1 MGTDNDILVT
11 RDLLCA
17 IIEQAA
23 VDAVEIR
30 SYKDKSKQEA
40 NEHHHRD
47 AVDFFQGELY
57 TDICDVL
64 NLASDTIR
72 NEILRKVEKQRQKLI
87 NLIEHETKRIP
98 EMDVSSVRDEARDKD
113 AYGLLLALRQMRRL
127 RQERGGNGTE
137 GLQPL
142 QEVVRQEQN
151 I

>member
-1 MGTDNDILVT
+1 MGTENDILVT

-23 VDAVEIR
+23 VDAVELR

-47 AVDFFQGELY
+47 AVDFFHGELY

-87 NLIEHETKRIP
+87 KLIEHENERVS
-98 EMDVSSVRDEARDKD
+98 EMGMSPVWDGTRNQD
-113 AYGLLLALRQMRRL
+113 AYSLLLALRQMRCL
-127 RQERGGNGTE
+127 RKERGGDGAE

-142 QEVVRQEQN
+142 QEVVRQEQD